1 MSSTLAT
8 VDKALSGQLKNSL
21 TRNLIRVVLVVYIL
35 LITSLSYST
44 LSIFESTLFQIAYLA
59 LLAYMALLDPAS
71 ALLMAAAYLF
81 TLQQLNKPEIRSS
94 NNANNIMNRNNNNV
108 NNANNNVNRNNNNV
122 NNANNTMNRNNNNV
136 NNANNTLNILNARN
150 NRENFEETLMPTLSN
165 VPTDP
170 SHEDHPA
177 FKTMTENLAQAGVFT
192 SDLQFKDAQS
202 NYVPDIDQTAS
213 IKTLTNQFSAQGVD
227 LPRGFDLSIYSGYE
241 L

>member
-8 VDKALSGQLKNSL
+8 VDKALSGQLKDSL

-44 LSIFESTLFQIAYLA
+44 LSVFENTFFQIAYLA

-81 TLQQLNKPEIRSS
+81 TLQQLNKPEVKSS
-94 NNANNIMNRNNNNV
+94 NNSNNSNNRNNANNS
-108 NNANNNVNRNNNNV
+108 NNVNRNNS
-122 NNANNTMNRNNNNV
+122 NNTL
-136 NNANNTLNILNARN
+136 NANNTLNMLNARN
-150 NRENFEETLMPTLSN
+150 NRENFQETVMPILQN
-165 VPTDP
+165 VPTES

-177 FKTMTENLAQAGVFT
+177 FKTMTENLAQAGIFT

-202 NYVPDIDQTAS
+202 NFVPEIDQNS
-213 IKTLTNQFSAQGVD
+213 GIKTLNTQFSAQGVD

>member
-44 LSIFESTLFQIAYLA
+44 LALFENTLFQIAYLA

-81 TLQQLNKPEIRSS
+81 TLQQLNKPEIKAANNS
-94 NNANNIMNRNNNNV
+94 NNANNNTSNNI
-108 NNANNNVNRNNNNV
+108 NNA
-122 NNANNTMNRNNNNV
+122 
-136 NNANNTLNILNARN
+136 LNILNARN
-150 NRENFEETLMPTLSN
+150 NRENFEETGTDVTLVPSMTSN
-165 VPTDP
+165 MVPTMD

-202 NYVPDIDQTAS
+202 NFVPEMDQNAS
-213 IKTLTNQFSAQGVD
+213 VKTLTNQFSAQGID
-227 LPRGFDLSIYSGYE
+227 LPRGFDLSIYS
-241 L
+241 

>member
-8 VDKALSGQLKNSL
+8 VDKALSGQLKDSL

-44 LSIFESTLFQIAYLA
+44 LSVFENTFFQIAYLA

-81 TLQQLNKPEIRSS
+81 TLQQLNKPEVKSS
-94 NNANNIMNRNNNNV
+94 NNSNNRNNV
-108 NNANNNVNRNNNNV
+108 NNVNNSNNVNRNNSNNNS
-122 NNANNTMNRNNNNV
+122 NNAL
-136 NNANNTLNILNARN
+136 NANNTLNMLNARN
-150 NRENFEETLMPTLSN
+150 NRENFQETVMAPLQN
-165 VPTDP
+165 VPTES

-177 FKTMTENLAQAGVFT
+177 FKTMTENLAQAGIFT

-202 NYVPDIDQTAS
+202 NFIPEIDQNS
-213 IKTLTNQFSAQGVD
+213 GIKTLNTQFSAQGVD